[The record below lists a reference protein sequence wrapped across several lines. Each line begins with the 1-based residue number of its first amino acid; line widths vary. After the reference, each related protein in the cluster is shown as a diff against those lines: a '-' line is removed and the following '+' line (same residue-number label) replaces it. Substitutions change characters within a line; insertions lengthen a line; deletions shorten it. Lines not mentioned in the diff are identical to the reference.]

1 MNLDRPLTPL
11 PPKPAQLG
19 GLWSVD
25 ARMHALFDSVRRAGR
40 TTLPVLVQGPTG
52 SGKEL
57 IAKALHESSL
67 RAHRPLVAVN
77 CGALSP
83 QLVESELFG
92 HKKGAFTGADNDRP
106 GLFEAAK
113 GGTIFLDEVGE
124 LPLELQPRL
133 LRALETGTVRR
144 VGDVTERPVDA
155 RVVAATHR
163 DLSRMVAE
171 GKFREDLLHRLWVL
185 SVSIPAL
192 SVRKGDIVFLAERFI
207 MEAGGI
213 AKHLSPSAR
222 TALLHHDFPGNVRE
236 LKNRILRAH
245 HMAEGAMIEAEDLGL
260 SASGPRPREPSR
272 RGASFGREARPR
284 LPSVVDVKEL
294 SIELLDRLPVEEERR
309 ALLRMIDAFGGN
321 RARVARVL
329 GIGKSTLHARLKR
342 LGVPMKSE
350 SRAVPAI
357 LAV

>member
-1 MNLDRPLTPL
+1 
-11 PPKPAQLG
+11 
-19 GLWSVD
+19 
-25 ARMHALFDSVRRAGR
+25 MHALFQALQRAAR
-40 TTLPVLVQGPTG
+40 TTLPVLIQGPTG

-57 IAKALHESSL
+57 VAHALHEASL
-67 RAHRPLVAVN
+67 RADKPFVAVN

-92 HKKGAFTGADNDRP
+92 HKKGAFTGADNDRA

-113 GGTIFLDEVGE
+113 GGTLFLDEVGE

-133 LRALETGTVRR
+133 LRALETGSVRR

-163 DLSRMVAE
+163 DLSRMVSE
-171 GKFREDLLHRLWVL
+171 GRFREDLLHRLWVL
-185 SVSIPAL
+185 SLNVPPL
-192 SVRKGDIVFLAERFI
+192 SVRRSDIIFLAERFI
-207 MEAGGI
+207 SEAGGTP
-213 AKHLSPSAR
+213 KRLSPSAR

-236 LKNRILRAH
+236 LKNRILRAF
-245 HMAEGAMIEAEDLGL
+245 HMAEGQMIEVEDLGL
-260 SASGPRPREPSR
+260 GGQSFRPREPSR
-272 RGASFGREARPR
+272 RGASGIREARAR
-284 LPSVVDVKEL
+284 LPSVVDVKDL
-294 SIELLDRLPVEEERR
+294 SMEMLDRLPVDEERR
-309 ALLRMIDAFGGN
+309 ALVRMIDAFGGN

-350 SRAVPAI
+350 TKTGTATVA
-357 LAV
+357 A